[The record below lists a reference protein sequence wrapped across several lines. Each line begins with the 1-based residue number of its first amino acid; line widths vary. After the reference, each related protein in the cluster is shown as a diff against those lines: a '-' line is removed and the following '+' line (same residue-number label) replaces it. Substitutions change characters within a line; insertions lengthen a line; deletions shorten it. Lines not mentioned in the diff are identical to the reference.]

1 MMTNVN
7 KSIGLN
13 RSQQGA
19 TMIEIMIAIL
29 VFSVG
34 LLGLASTQTLGLTN
48 TQSALS
54 RSYAAQLSYELVD
67 IMRLNRT
74 VTSGAG
80 GAVNIFDGLNTTD
93 SATFIYVETANCWS
107 DTGCTA
113 SEMAAHQVAVWA
125 ERMQTI
131 LPDGQAALA
140 LNADGIYTLTMTWVD
155 VKSEAE
161 QAAAAGVADV
171 SGDDSGS
178 NVFRYEMRFQ
188 L

>member
-80 GAVNIFDGLNTTD
+80 GAVNIFDGLTPRTRQLLF
-93 SATFIYVETANCWS
+93 TLKRLIVGRTL
-107 DTGCTA
+107 
-113 SEMAAHQVAVWA
+113 AVQLLKWL
-125 ERMQTI
+125 RI
-131 LPDGQAALA
+131 RLRFG
-140 LNADGIYTLTMTWVD
+140 LNACRPYYQTA
-155 VKSEAE
+155 KRHS
-161 QAAAAGVADV
+161 
-171 SGDDSGS
+171 
-178 NVFRYEMRFQ
+178 R
-188 L
+188 